1 MKVPTGPFQIRK
13 VMTMV
18 SLEKLAIAYDI
29 GFTRT
34 FHGRLD
40 VEATFPTML
49 ERLAYNVGSLDAH
62 YLQYNPIK

>member
-1 MKVPTGPFQIRK
+1 
-13 VMTMV
+13 MV
-18 SLEKLAIAYDI
+18 SLEKLAIAYEI

-40 VEATFPTML
+40 VETKFPTML